1 VPGTAGLVVVERNG
15 VEYVLRPEAAMTDER
30 GQPIAGLENWKLK
43 FLGRN
48 YALFAKDRQYAGFYV
63 KR

>member
-1 VPGTAGLVVVERNG
+1 
-15 VEYVLRPEAAMTDER
+15 M
-30 GQPIAGLENWKLK
+30 AGLENWKLD

-48 YALFAKDRQYAGFYV
+48 YVLFAKDRQYAGFYV